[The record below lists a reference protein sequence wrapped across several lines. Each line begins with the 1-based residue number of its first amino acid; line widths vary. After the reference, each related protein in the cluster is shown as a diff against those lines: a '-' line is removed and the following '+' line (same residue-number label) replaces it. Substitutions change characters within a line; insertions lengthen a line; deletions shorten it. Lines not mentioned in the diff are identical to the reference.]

1 LWNVP
6 HFTNRSHNFHI
17 LQIDSTISTFYKSIP
32 HFTQTFCNMIHFIE
46 KNTKLH
52 KFYINCCF
60 VKATTL
66 SPVSVLCHVREQ
78 EFRQSR
84 ELEKTAYVEISKK
97 QWVFQVS
104 PAKKWMALPRMTTIG
119 YCIRSQAL
127 VASRSSYQIGPPLFL
142 TSHTC
147 TVRYCRGQSSAC

>member
-1 LWNVP
+1 MWNPFEKMWNPYFVD
-6 HFTNRSHNFHI
+6 FVDICGLCGKFHI
-17 LQIDSTISTFYKSIP
+17 PQIDSTISTFHKSIP
-32 HFTQTFCNMIHFIE
+32 QMSTFHKSIPQFPHLSTFSTFIHKTFLKVFE
-46 KNTKLH
+46 LSFGRKKKKKRH

-97 QWVFQVS
+97 QWVF
-104 PAKKWMALPRMTTIG
+104 LEH
-119 YCIRSQAL
+119 
-127 VASRSSYQIGPPLFL
+127 PLFFGDF
-142 TSHTC
+142 HI
-147 TVRYCRGQSSAC
+147 RGFC